1 MKHYATKLG
10 TPRVEESTDTIYGVS
25 LISLG
30 NAEGHF
36 DKKGR
41 QEVVDEVTLQQVFK
55 YCVGAKTVKI
65 KANHN
70 GQVEEVIGWCDN
82 FSLQAEKVIADAHF
96 YDTEPLRLKLYAIA
110 KQNPDH
116 IAISLEFTG
125 EDKARGEISLSR
137 CEQVVAAS
145 FVSEGAANKSLF
157 SANPPEDEKD
167 NTNKTT
173 TKMEDKDKTADEETA
188 LTKLQKQF
196 DEYKKKYG
204 PEDDEPDGDEGKGEP
219 GDEDGDEA
227 KKLKAKKLEVA
238 DDPEKQPKGSDPEK
252 TYSKKDLESAISAA
266 ANSAVK
272 KFAATIGVTK
282 LSPGGNAGE
291 VVKEKSWDQIVDA
304 EKANHKGDRNLA
316 MAHCLSRLASE
327 PEWRKAYSSSRLVK
341 HS

>member
-10 TPRVEESTDTIYGVS
+10 SPRVDEATDTIYGVS

-82 FSLQAEKVIADAHF
+82 FALQAEKVVGDAHF

-137 CEQVVAAS
+137 CDQVIAAS

-157 SANPPEDEKD
+157 SANPPEDEED

-204 PEDDEPDGDEGKGEP
+204 PEDDEPDGDEGKGET
-219 GDEDGDEA
+219 GDEDGDE
-227 KKLKAKKLEVA
+227 AKKLEVA

-252 TYSKKDLESAISAA
+252 TYSKKDLEAAITAA

-282 LSPGGNAGE
+282 LSPGGNAGDA
-291 VVKEKSWDQIVDA
+291 VKEKTWDQIVDS
-304 EKANHKGDRNLA
+304 EKSNHKGDRNLA
-316 MAHCLSRLASE
+316 MAHCLSRLGSE
-327 PEWRKAYSSSRLVK
+327 PEWRKAYASSRLVK